1 MNRHSRPAERSLRK
15 KQFSAESR
23 YSARSNS
30 VAERERNEIGN
41 LRPSETATALR
52 RPIEFAGGHIDDNAS
67 TLAVDASMGQPYLVQ
82 MIGSY
87 VWDDAEDLAREVTAE
102 GVRRA
107 VDDASRHCCQH
118 VHGPVRHRLSNLDK
132 RFLAWMLPDA
142 STSTIA
148 AVGGRWGHSA
158 RNLGACR
165 Q

>member
-1 MNRHSRPAERSLRK
+1 
-15 KQFSAESR
+15 
-23 YSARSNS
+23 
-30 VAERERNEIGN
+30 
-41 LRPSETATALR
+41 
-52 RPIEFAGGHIDDNAS
+52 
-67 TLAVDASMGQPYLVQ
+67 MGQPYLVQ

-142 STSTIA
+142 STSAIA
-148 AVGGRWGHSA
+148 AVGGTGHG
-158 RNLGACR
+158 GALSSVALWRRCSSR
-165 Q
+165 VGSTRTGCFPT